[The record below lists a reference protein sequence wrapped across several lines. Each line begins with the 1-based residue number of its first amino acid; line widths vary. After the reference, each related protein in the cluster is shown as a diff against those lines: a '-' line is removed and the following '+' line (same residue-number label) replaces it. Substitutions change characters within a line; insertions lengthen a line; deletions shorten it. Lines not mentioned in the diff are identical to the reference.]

1 MKVDASADGVVSEP
15 DIVQLVLQRVKAAM
29 PELSEDTMARVRAE
43 LLAEYG
49 GQRVRIPKRAKD
61 LQGEKREAAYRDGL
75 TGTPT
80 EEVVSKHGISRRTLY
95 RLMKTGPDGY
105 RRG

>member
-1 MKVDASADGVVSEP
+1 MKPATSADGVVAEP
-15 DIVQLVLQRVKAAM
+15 DIVQLVLQRVKVLV
-29 PELSEDTMARVRAE
+29 PQLSEEMMAKVRAE

-61 LQGEKREAAYRDGL
+61 LQGQKREAAYRDGL
-75 TGTPT
+75 TGAPT
-80 EEVVSKHGISRRTLY
+80 EQIVHKHGISRRTLY

>member
-1 MKVDASADGVVSEP
+1 VKDTVSADGTVPEP
-15 DIVQLVLQRVKAAM
+15 DIVQLVLQRVKAVM
-29 PELSEDTMARVRAE
+29 PQLSEETMAQVRAE

-61 LQGEKREAAYRDGL
+61 LQGQKREAAYRDGL
-75 TGTPT
+75 TGATT
-80 EEVVSKHGISRRTLY
+80 EEVVHKHGISRRTLY
-95 RLMKTGPDGY
+95 RLMKTGPAGY